1 MEKIACKYCK
11 IICSSRKSLKSHHKE
26 CLELAIEVGP
36 SFRQKISKSTRIR
49 RGKIFGSYEWAIQ
62 QSSKFATKQ
71 QKAGFKQKTMAYLKK
86 EIIRLELQTIDNNS
100 ANESYIKRLILC
112 SYALLREIEVESTK
126 NKEKKN
132 EEIRKKSIKEMN
144 KKLRPD
150 SEYSQDI
157 MSVKGKVVSG
167 GLPSLGK
174 RR

>member
-1 MEKIACKYCK
+1 
-11 IICSSRKSLKSHHKE
+11 
-26 CLELAIEVGP
+26 
-36 SFRQKISKSTRIR
+36 
-49 RGKIFGSYEWAIQ
+49 
-62 QSSKFATKQ
+62 
-71 QKAGFKQKTMAYLKK
+71 MAYLKK

-150 SEYSQDI
+150 SEYSQD
-157 MSVKGKVVSG
+157 M
-167 GLPSLGK
+167 
-174 RR
+174 